1 MANLRNSGRV
11 IGRLTKDPVIF
22 TNKDGSRKIMIT
34 IAARD
39 NFKAKDGSTGTQ
51 FVPVEAF
58 VPANKQGNGVYDY
71 MSKGHMVGVEYEVR
85 NNNYKDKDGK
95 DHYEISLLVQTVDLM
110 EPKKTNTAQAT
121 EATVE
126 PEQEDLPFN

>member
-1 MANLRNSGRV
+1 MANLRNVGRV

-58 VPANKQGNGVYDY
+58 VPAGKQSNGVYDY

-95 DHYEISLLVQTVDLM
+95 DHYEISLLVQAVDLM

>member
-1 MANLRNSGRV
+1 MANLRNVGRV
-11 IGRLTKDPVIF
+11 VGRLTKDPVVF
-22 TNKDGSRKIMIT
+22 TNKDGSRKVMIT

-58 VPANKQGNGVYDY
+58 IPSSKKGNGVYDY
-71 MSKGHMVGVEYEVR
+71 MAKGHMIGVEYEVR
-85 NNNYKDKDGK
+85 NNNYTKDGK
-95 DHYEISLLVQTVDLM
+95 DHYEISLLVQAVDLM
-110 EPKKTNTAQAT
+110 EPKKNTAQAT
-121 EATVE
+121 EEAVGE